1 MIFIHHMAC
10 DGLSFHR
17 MVDTLMAILN
27 GKEVDESPVEDPCL
41 IPAIV
46 EKPFYRIPFQ
56 FYRSLKTYRSMAAG
70 KKRCTV
76 IHSSRHPSNRFG
88 TVNLYRRV
96 LSHDVESIKRISA
109 GLQCSISVLIIAAL
123 TRVLIHRDREKQTG
137 NTVGIFHAID
147 LRPLFPDPP
156 RVGNYALFSKLNIR
170 EEFWQDL
177 PAMIGEINRQW
188 VGNVERYRRREM
200 LVFYLLDVFLPTVF
214 GKKFLARMMEK
225 TRIKNGRMINGTC
238 FVSTGGS
245 LDRFNT
251 HGNTATVIEFV
262 DSATIN
268 HLFVAI
274 TSLGGKVSTNITYPE
289 NDFSFEEIRKIA
301 QSLDETLGKIL
312 EGFLS
317 NP

>member
-1 MIFIHHMAC
+1 VE
-10 DGLSFHR
+10 D
-17 MVDTLMAILN
+17 
-27 GKEVDESPVEDPCL
+27 SPVDDPSL

-56 FYRSLKTYRSMAAG
+56 FYRSLKTYRSIASG

-96 LSHDVESIKRISA
+96 LSHDVESIKRVSA
-109 GLQCSISVLIIAAL
+109 ALKCSITVLIVAAL
-123 TRVLIHRDREKQTG
+123 TRVLIRRDQENRTG
-137 NTVGIFHAID
+137 DTVGIFHAID

-170 EEFWQDL
+170 KEFWQEL
-177 PAMIGEINRQW
+177 PSMIGEINRQW
-188 VGNVERYRRREM
+188 KENVERYRQREM

-214 GKKFLARMMEK
+214 GRKLLARMIEK
-225 TRIKNGRMINGTC
+225 TRLNKGRMINGTC

-251 HGNTATVIEFV
+251 HGNAATVIEFV

-289 NDFSFEEIRKIA
+289 DDFSSEEIREIA
-301 QSLDETLGKIL
+301 RSLDDTLGEIL
-312 EGFLS
+312 GGFS
-317 NP
+317 SHP